1 MISGFL
7 HRIFTYMYY
16 YSSGFLDHKWK
27 IAAVFLLVLLIVT
40 ASFFIGRSSA
50 DNRLSETADSSVTDA
65 RHSSRMSG
73 SSHFEF
79 NSSVRPVEL
88 SPIES
93 GSDFL
98 PDERQNIQVY
108 EARNQGV
115 VNITTEILG
124 YNWFLEPVPRE
135 GSTGSGS
142 IIDDRGYILTNHH
155 VVENAFRVNITL
167 ANGDQIEGEVI
178 GSDPENDLAVIRFDP
193 DGKDFS
199 VIPLGSSDN
208 LRVGQRALAIGNP
221 FALDRTLTV
230 GIISG
235 LGRPIRARGNLVI
248 RDMIQT
254 DASINPGNSGGPLL
268 DSRGDMIGINT
279 AIYSQ
284 SGGSVGIGF
293 AVPVNTAR
301 RVVPDL
307 IEFGQVRRGWIDIV
321 PVQIFPQLVRYA
333 GLPVEQ
339 GLLVN
344 RVIEGGLAEKAG
356 LRGGNPSQAVRYGNS
371 VIRLG
376 GDIIVEL
383 NGIPIASL
391 SNLYE
396 ALEDSVPGDRVEV
409 VYIRNGRRQQ
419 TSVELIERPKEVQ
432 WS

>member
-1 MISGFL
+1 MLF
-7 HRIFTYMYY
+7 
-16 YSSGFLDHKWK
+16 
-27 IAAVFLLVLLIVT
+27 VLLLLPV
-40 ASFFIGRSSA
+40 SFFIGRSSVE
-50 DNRLSETADSSVTDA
+50 NGLSEAADSTTADAQQSA
-65 RHSSRMSG
+65 RNADRRPL
-73 SSHFEF
+73 EY

-88 SPIES
+88 QPIES
-93 GSDFL
+93 GADFL
-98 PDERQNIQVY
+98 PDERQNIQIY

-135 GSTGSGS
+135 GSSGSGS

-178 GSDPENDLAVIRFDP
+178 GSDPENDLAVIKFDP
-193 DGKDFS
+193 SGREFS

-268 DSRGDMIGINT
+268 DSRGNMIGVNT

-307 IEFGQVRRGWIDIV
+307 IDFGQVRRGWIDIV

-376 GDIIVEL
+376 GDIIIEV
-383 NGIPIASL
+383 NRVPITSL

-396 ALEDSVPGDRVEV
+396 ALEDSVPGDRVEI
-409 VYIRNGRRQQ
+409 VYLRNGRRQQ